1 MTSALRF
8 AFVAFLVQGVSAPRD
23 TTATVEGIV
32 VEASSQRPVAGAV
45 VELTGLAATRDF
57 KVLSFSARTSYD
69 GRFILEGIPP
79 GNAYHLVATRAPDF
93 IPAVHGQKHVN
104 DPWVPIALTAGLRMS
119 GIRLVM

>member
-32 VEASSQRPVAGAV
+32 VEASSQRPIAGVV
-45 VELTGLAATRDF
+45 VELTGLAANRDF
-57 KVLSFSARTSYD
+57 KVLSFSTRTSND

-93 IPAVHGQKHVN
+93 LPPVHA
-104 DPWVPIALTAGLRMS
+104 PERMKS
-119 GIRLVM
+119 PRGR